1 MCQGYQAYLVSKR
14 LRGSTQT
21 KEEAKGRRTHYE
33 ERPFREAC
41 HLFCYDVGENH
52 PRSLNMLTTAFL
64 LVFLVRIQTHHGME
78 LYLHAA
84 ASSPRIQDRAAI
96 NDIQQ
101 IDGLAHAAAHHESSP
116 NQKACVKKTP
126 LPWLDSVRLG

>member
-21 KEEAKGRRTHYE
+21 KEEAKGRRIHYE

-52 PRSLNMLTTAFL
+52 PR
-64 LVFLVRIQTHHGME
+64 
-78 LYLHAA
+78 
-84 ASSPRIQDRAAI
+84 IQDRAAI

-101 IDGLAHAAAHHESSP
+101 IDGLVHKEGSAIAISRVGHFQQGEVHSTQDYQP
-116 NQKACVKKTP
+116 NHDEEKV
-126 LPWLDSVRLG
+126 